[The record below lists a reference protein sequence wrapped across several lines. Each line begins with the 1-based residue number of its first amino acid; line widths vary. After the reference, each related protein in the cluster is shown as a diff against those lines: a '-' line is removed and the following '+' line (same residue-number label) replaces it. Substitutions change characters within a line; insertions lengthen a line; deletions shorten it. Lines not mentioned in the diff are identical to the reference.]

1 MFISMTNKASFLRK
15 KYPLLCAFHKYRL
28 YTSSQLWDLTIWS
41 ALNCIYSFS
50 WSHFFTLPVCGHK
63 IFHQETLHSPAF
75 WFCWMCWL
83 TFWPV
88 FEILSHLPEA
98 ISSLDVDYIVIIAIH
113 CFANSV
119 FKKDPS
125 FSTLYQEFI
134 ITP

>member
-1 MFISMTNKASFLRK
+1 MFISMTNKARFWKRST
-15 KYPLLCAFHKYRL
+15 LCFVPFISTG
-28 YTSSQLWDLTIWS
+28 YTSLQLWDLTTWS

-63 IFHQETLHSPAF
+63 IFHQQETLYSPAF

-98 ISSLDVDYIVIIAIH
+98 IFSLDVDYIVIIAIH
-113 CFANSV
+113 CFTNSV

-125 FSTLYQEFI
+125 FSILYQEFI
-134 ITP
+134 TAP